1 MELSLE
7 NINRELDQVFSFIE
21 NGKSRELEK
30 RVQKYK
36 ENEPFKKFIQ
46 GEEYPDIEFK
56 INENEYEEIAGF
68 VSLINSAKESKPIDI
83 AKTLKGNALGKFFY
97 ALAWK
102 QGDLVK
108 LGTLLSGMERVFN
121 NKHNNVEKDKNN
133 NSLVFPQFGAHL
145 AEPAKHPIIDQ
156 HILRAYNYYNLI
168 ICEGE
173 ELTEQLLN
181 SGNSRIAKNKSK
193 DPNIFRFKDVDVE
206 NFLEW
211 LDTQISKAEIDNK
224 RDYLRTIDKCL
235 FTLGKALNTD
245 EIKNQL
251 KQECTN

>member
-21 NGKSRELEK
+21 NGQNGELEK
-30 RVQKYK
+30 KVRKYK
-36 ENEPFKKFIQ
+36 KNKPFNKLIQ
-46 GEEYPDIEFK
+46 GEEYPDIEFN
-56 INENEYEEIAGF
+56 IDQNEYKEIAEF
-68 VSLINSAKESKPIDI
+68 VSLINSDKESKPIDI
-83 AKTLKGNALGKFFY
+83 AETLEGNALGKFFY

-108 LGTLLSGMERVFN
+108 LDTLLSGMERVFESDN
-121 NKHNNVEKDKNN
+121 HNGKKNRDKK
-133 NSLVFPQFGAHL
+133 SLVFPQFGAHL

-156 HILRAYNYYNLI
+156 HIVRAYNYYNLI
-168 ICEGE
+168 ICERN
-173 ELTEQLLN
+173 ELNEQILN
-181 SGNSRIAKNKSK
+181 NENSRIAKNKARE
-193 DPNIFRFKDVDVE
+193 PNIFRFKDVDVK

-211 LDTQISKAEIDNK
+211 LDTQVSKTETASK
-224 RDYLRTIDKCL
+224 RDYLRAIDKCL

-251 KQECTN
+251 KQMCIN